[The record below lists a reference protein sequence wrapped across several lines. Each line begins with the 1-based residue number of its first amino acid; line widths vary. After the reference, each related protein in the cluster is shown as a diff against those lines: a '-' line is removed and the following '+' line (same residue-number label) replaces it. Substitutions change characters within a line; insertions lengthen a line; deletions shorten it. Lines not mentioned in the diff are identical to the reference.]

1 MLPGPLKCAF
11 GIFAMVG
18 GALLGGFACEGE
30 RPPPAPS
37 ASSPVPPPATPSEY
51 VQEALSVLQSG
62 GIPPAPLGAEA
73 TRQERKDYLLAV
85 ERASRALEGLL
96 RVQGSREVPPPS
108 LIPPA
113 RTEEVLALG
122 RVLAVELADAVDGG
136 DRERASQVL
145 RMAYRYTDFAGSESI
160 ASALCAEGVTEV
172 LAQGLYS
179 VRKQMDGELARQLV
193 EVINDLLQQPYPIEE
208 VISHELERVKAWRK
222 SLVESKET
230 LTVDQLLTTL
240 APGMGR
246 RRPPIEPMAQELR
259 DYLYRRTGQKDV
271 VPPELLKEQTQLAL
285 QEVERIYEGARR
297 GVVLPV
303 DGGKIA
309 QAPIASLCL
318 APMRTWLES
327 AGKLP
332 LLRKESLVYLRL
344 YVKLLSQ
351 PLPENLDLFGEE
363 ALNPLTGHPF
373 YYKKKE
379 DGFDL
384 LRVPPSEEVSEK
396 PKRK

>member
-1 MLPGPLKCAF
+1 
-11 GIFAMVG
+11 
-18 GALLGGFACEGE
+18 
-30 RPPPAPS
+30 
-37 ASSPVPPPATPSEY
+37 
-51 VQEALSVLQSG
+51 
-62 GIPPAPLGAEA
+62 
-73 TRQERKDYLLAV
+73 
-85 ERASRALEGLL
+85 
-96 RVQGSREVPPPS
+96 
-108 LIPPA
+108 
-113 RTEEVLALG
+113 
-122 RVLAVELADAVDGG
+122 
-136 DRERASQVL
+136 
-145 RMAYRYTDFAGSESI
+145 MAYRYTDFAGSESI